1 MLDESKTVP
10 YYPVLPITHE
20 DQMMPSIELKYTFE
34 SEEELRAHL
43 GTETRAAPVGAVA
56 VYRAAPVV
64 WAEAPPAATTEVDAT
79 AEQRSDAD
87 VDSDGMP
94 YNAVVHTETR
104 STNAD
109 GTWKARRGK
118 SEEAK
123 AARAAFK
130 AGGGTEEAPEIEVE
144 ETKAAVMP
152 GLPGTEALPVDAP
165 DPVSWDMLVE
175 AITSA
180 TKSGSITQDG
190 LMTLYTEHGGP
201 DPAAELQTNETARAA
216 MYAALT
222 K

>member
-43 GTETRAAPVGAVA
+43 GTETRAAPVV
-56 VYRAAPVV
+56 
-64 WAEAPPAATTEVDAT
+64 EDETPAAATIEADAT

-104 STNAD
+104 ATNAD

-118 SEEAK
+118 SDEAK

-152 GLPGTEALPVDAP
+152 GLPGTEALPADAP
-165 DPVSWDMLVE
+165 EPVSWDMLVE

-180 TKSGSITQDG
+180 TKSGSITQDA
-190 LMTLYTEHGGP
+190 LMTLYTQHGGP

>member
-43 GTETRAAPVGAVA
+43 GTETRAAPVV
-56 VYRAAPVV
+56 
-64 WAEAPPAATTEVDAT
+64 EDETPAAATIEADAT

-165 DPVSWDMLVE
+165 EPVSWDMLVE

-180 TKSGSITQDG
+180 TKSGSITQDA
-190 LMTLYTEHGGP
+190 LMALYTEHGGP
-201 DPAAELQTNETARAA
+201 DPAAELQTNETKRAA

>member
-43 GTETRAAPVGAVA
+43 GTETRAAPVVEDETPAV
-56 VYRAAPVV
+56 
-64 WAEAPPAATTEVDAT
+64 ETDTTEADAT

-152 GLPGTEALPVDAP
+152 GLPGTEALPADAP
-165 DPVSWDMLVE
+165 EPVSWDMLVE

-180 TKSGSITQDG
+180 TKSGSITQDA
-190 LMTLYTEHGGP
+190 LMALYTEHGGS
-201 DPAAELQTNETARAA
+201 DPAAELQTNETKRAA
-216 MYAALT
+216 MYAALI